1 MDKARRI
8 IEKLPSWLLT
18 AVTVAAI
25 LWLTLVPRPLGD
37 MKPELFPGA
46 DKVVHA
52 IMFGGLAL
60 MILTDCSRSRG
71 WHRLSVLSVIMA
83 ASISTLFGVV
93 IELLQRDGSG
103 TFLRFLRHAG
113 RCCRCGCSR
122 IALVLIHTIPTWKK
136 TKILNRLRRRNH
148 IQIRRS
154 APGSLRK
161 GISSDRHG

>member
-71 WHRLSVLSVIMA
+71 YLHTLRYCDRTA
-83 ASISTLFGVV
+83 AK
-93 IELLQRDGSG
+93 RDGSG

>member
-71 WHRLSVLSVIMA
+71 GHRLSVLSVIMA
-83 ASISTLFGVV
+83 ASISTLFGIV
-93 IELLQRDGSG
+93 IELLQREMDLGRSYDFYDMLADAAG
-103 TFLRFLRHAG
+103 AVAAALLWYLFTRFPHG
-113 RCCRCGCSR
+113 RKQKS
-122 IALVLIHTIPTWKK
+122 
-136 TKILNRLRRRNH
+136 
-148 IQIRRS
+148 
-154 APGSLRK
+154 
-161 GISSDRHG
+161 

>member
-25 LWLTLVPRPLGD
+25 LWLTLVPPSVRRYEAGIVSP
-37 MKPELFPGA
+37 A
-46 DKVVHA
+46 QTKVVHA

-83 ASISTLFGVV
+83 ALYLHTLRYCDRTAAK
-93 IELLQRDGSG
+93 RDGSG
-103 TFLRFLRHAG
+103 TFLRFYDMLADAAG
-113 RCCRCGCSR
+113 AVAA
-122 IALVLIHTIPTWKK
+122 ALLWYLFTRFPH
-136 TKILNRLRRRNH
+136 
-148 IQIRRS
+148 
-154 APGSLRK
+154 GRK
-161 GISSDRHG
+161 QKS